1 MPPFSLSDSELDEI
15 MNLAAAIPPPHR
27 DGFLKAVAAAL
38 SRYPDECRGAGILHQ
53 EAARLQRYY
62 VTAPAPRRRRGATRG
77 YR

>member
-27 DGFLKAVAAAL
+27 DGFLKAVAEAL

-62 VTAPAPRRRRGATRG
+62 VTAPARGATSR